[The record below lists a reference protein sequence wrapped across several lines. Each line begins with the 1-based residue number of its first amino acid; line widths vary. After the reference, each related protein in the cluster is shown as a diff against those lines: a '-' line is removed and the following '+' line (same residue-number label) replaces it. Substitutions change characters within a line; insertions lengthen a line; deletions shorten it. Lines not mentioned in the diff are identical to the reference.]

1 MNYAVTTLIIMKD
14 EPIFNLVKDL
24 PDSFISGPPP
34 SSKQITVCNETF
46 FGHQAFPL
54 K

>member
-1 MNYAVTTLIIMKD
+1 MNYTTTTLIIMKD
-14 EPIFNLVKDL
+14 EQILNLVKDL
-24 PDSFISGPPP
+24 PDSFISGPSP
-34 SSKQITVCNETF
+34 SSKQIPVCNETF